1 MLSPEQKQLPS
12 DFVEESEGI
21 LAQATESLEK
31 IELGE
36 MGAEGLATFAG
47 RIDGIMGCAKTMGL
61 GSMDGI
67 GQTMEIVSNLTEGCK
82 MLGYK
87 GAQIKNENATTIVA
101 AFLADSVEILTAAM
115 RDLKKGYVSVNMA
128 QANQVK
134 DRLVWLASQLKLSDA
149 EQAALLARFGL
160 K

>member
-1 MLSPEQKQLPS
+1 
-12 DFVEESEGI
+12 
-21 LAQATESLEK
+21 
-31 IELGE
+31 
-36 MGAEGLATFAG
+36 
-47 RIDGIMGCAKTMGL
+47 
-61 GSMDGI
+61 
-67 GQTMEIVSNLTEGCK
+67 